1 MLDDPAI
8 PGLIM
13 FCCYDSRSMPL
24 HMLSARRSVIK
35 REARQPFWRSIDAFF
50 SGAGQAGCLPPD
62 CLPCRESCATF
73 GAILEHKA
81 VTACLL
87 VLFGGSQ
94 DRKMECSPICSQI
107 SSLTMQLGT
116 LHHTCRKNVG
126 VIQCSVDG
134 AYLGFALSR

>member
-50 SGAGQAGCLPPD
+50 SGAGQAECLPPIAY
-62 CLPCRESCATF
+62 PAGKVARR
-73 GAILEHKA
+73 LEQYWNTKR
-81 VTACLL
+81 LRL
-87 VLFGGSQ
+87 VYWCF
-94 DRKMECSPICSQI
+94 
-107 SSLTMQLGT
+107 LGEART
-116 LHHTCRKNVG
+116 GKWNV
-126 VIQCSVDG
+126 
-134 AYLGFALSR
+134 LRFALRYRR